1 MLNDY
6 YFFKCLGVISNMD
19 YFISYPSFYI
29 YMHLFI
35 FNLTSVHNETENSLN
50 IQASFFF
57 LMDPWF

>member
-1 MLNDY
+1 
-6 YFFKCLGVISNMD
+6 MD

-57 LMDPWF
+57 LMDP

>member
-1 MLNDY
+1 
-6 YFFKCLGVISNMD
+6 MD
-19 YFISYPSFYI
+19 YFISYPSFYIYI

-57 LMDPWF
+57 LMDP